1 MKKLAL
7 AAMILTS
14 VALSGNAFAR
24 TFKIHGTMCFHTLS
38 NFAYEYDQYGVH
50 NFSGNSGGSGPPLIV
65 ECPLPLSYPSSGVPP
80 LVTQVQATVYDR
92 STTDN
97 VSCVLEEVDQAGNV
111 VISIEDHTM
120 GGGPGAPSIPLT
132 FVPTV
137 AVDASG
143 YWRLRCS
150 IPSSPASGVFSHLTT
165 IVVNTTE

>member
-1 MKKLAL
+1 MKKLAF
-7 AAMILTS
+7 AAMIVAS

-24 TFKIHGTMCFHTLS
+24 TFKMHGTMCFHTLS

-50 NFSGNSGGSGPPLIV
+50 NVGGTSGGSGAPLIV

-80 LVTQVQATVYDR
+80 LVTQVHATVYDR

-97 VSCVLEEVDQAGNV
+97 ISCLLQEVDQAGNIV
-111 VISIEDHTM
+111 MSTSNATG
-120 GGGPGAPSIPLT
+120 GGGPGAPSIRPA

-150 IPSSPASGVFSHLTT
+150 IPRIPSSVVFSHLTT
-165 IVVNTTE
+165 IMVTTTE